1 MRSPK
6 RELDVVFERT
16 LKWRLL
22 KKSFTSAEGLKVLIN
37 SFRYY
42 DLSNTGKVN
51 KDKWVDAIYTNG
63 LVIGISKSELAK
75 LFDKYKEEGTELVD
89 YKKFAFD
96 LFFKY
101 NNKNSPNKVNS
112 NNNNYNNIYQKTDTV
127 NSPQKYNNNA
137 FLNIN
142 ETNSV
147 SQSQQIIRPN
157 YNLTNSPPLIKRQL
171 NNNYRYNYGNIYNNN
186 LQNNN
191 RPVITYTC
199 THVNTVNNATSYF
212 KSKININNGL
222 NYYRLIYDLASK
234 ASEENKILK
243 NYLPIALQNI
253 GVFYTQNELQ
263 NLFFALGCSE
273 ITFNTF
279 SLSKL
284 IEVIKDE
291 MNDFRKNIV
300 IDIFNKLCQLENNNN
315 SLSLNIL
322 KENYKSER
330 HPEVL
335 NNRRNAKDIYLQFSE
350 CLDIFA
356 KLNNISNN
364 ITLDQFIDFY
374 SGISSSVYD
383 DNYFSYIMD
392 NVWSNKDN
400 NKNNVNNVSNTNNNV
415 SAMQKSPS
423 SPKNSYNNLDI
434 EQININY
441 NNNYNEKNN
450 LNTSNYNRNSSVKDR
465 ANNNSNAKINL
476 PLFYYNRN
484 NNNLNNLNNINNLS
498 KSTNFIENKDNS
510 VFTPNNKRRYEQLLE
525 EEQNYLNEVN
535 SRKKAGAQSPSYRN
549 LNANLMNKDL
559 NLLSLDNK
567 TKGTDISPIINKF
580 KEMFNLR
587 GVKSIFYF
595 QRMLLVYDSEHTGKI
610 SLNNLQ
616 NIIKAYN
623 YNFSSSELN
632 NLFNFFDKENTGFI
646 QYNNLLMEII
656 GNMDMTR
663 FSLIKKLF
671 DEFPKNQNG
680 NINIDTLKNSFCAT
694 SHYDVIN
701 GNKSNDEVYGE
712 FLECIEIFRE
722 YNNNLKGDIS
732 KNELNYEDF
741 CDFFRQISFG
751 IANDY
756 NFGNLIQNCW
766 KINND
771 YYKSNY

>member
-75 LFDKYKEEGTELVD
+75 LFDKYKEENTELVD

-101 NNKNSPNKVNS
+101 NKKTSPNKVNPI
-112 NNNNYNNIYQKTDTV
+112 NNYYNNIYQQTDTM
-127 NSPQKYNNNA
+127 NSPKRYNNNA

-142 ETNSV
+142 ETNPV
-147 SQSQQIIRPN
+147 SQSQQLISPN
-157 YNLTNSPPLIKRQL
+157 YNNLTNSPPLIKRQL
-171 NNNYRYNYGNIYNNN
+171 NNNYQNIRYNYGNILNNN
-186 LQNNN
+186 LPNSNG
-191 RPVITYTC
+191 PVITYTC
-199 THVNTVNNATSYF
+199 THVNTVKTSISYF

-222 NYYRLIYDLASK
+222 NYYRFIFDLKSK
-234 ASEENKILK
+234 CSEEDKILK

-263 NLFFALGCSE
+263 NLFSALGCSE
-273 ITFNTF
+273 ITYNTF

-300 IDIFNKLCQLENNNN
+300 INVFNKICQLDNNNN
-315 SLSLNIL
+315 SLSLNSL
-322 KENYKSER
+322 KENYRPEM

-335 NNRRNAKDIYLQFSE
+335 NKRRSANNIYQQFTES
-350 CLDIFA
+350 LDIFS
-356 KLNNISNN
+356 KLNNISSN

-392 NVWSNKDN
+392 NVWSNKEN
-400 NKNNVNNVSNTNNNV
+400 NNGVNNVNNVSNNV
-415 SAMQKSPS
+415 STMQKSTS
-423 SPKNSYNNLDI
+423 SPKISYNNLDI
-434 EQININY
+434 DQFNINY
-441 NNNYNEKNN
+441 NYNDNN
-450 LNTSNYNRNSSVKDR
+450 LKSSNYNRNSSVIDR
-465 ANNNSNAKINL
+465 SNNNSNAKINL

-484 NNNLNNLNNINNLS
+484 NNNLNNLNNLS
-498 KSTNFIENKDNS
+498 KSTNFTENKNNS
-510 VFTPNNKRRYEQLLE
+510 VFTPNNKSRYEQLLE
-525 EEQNYLNEVN
+525 DEKNYLNEVN
-535 SRKKAGAQSPSYRN
+535 SRKISGAQSPSYKN
-549 LNANLMNKDL
+549 MNANLMDKDL

-567 TKGTDISPIINKF
+567 RKNTDISPIINKI
-580 KEMFNLR
+580 KEMFILR

-595 QRMLLVYDSEHTGKI
+595 QRMLLVYDNNHSGKI

-616 NIIKAYN
+616 NIIQTYN

-632 NLFNFFDKENTGFI
+632 TLFNNFDKENTGFI
-646 QYNNLLMEII
+646 QYNNLLMEIV
-656 GNMDMTR
+656 GTMDMTR
-663 FSLIKKLF
+663 FSLVKKLF

-722 YNNNLKGDIS
+722 YNNNLRGGIS
-732 KNELNYEDF
+732 KDELNYEDF
-741 CDFFRQISFG
+741 CDFFGEISFG

-771 YYKSNY
+771 YYKANY